1 MTNLQTEPKEIDRAN
16 SEDGD
21 KIDLLDAV
29 LFFAE
34 NRYRIMATALL
45 GLILGVTLALLL
57 RPTFTAVAVILPPE
71 KQTSTASALMGEL
84 GSLAGLASKSSD
96 LSLKNPSDMYVGL
109 LESRTIADGLIA
121 KFHLQQVYRTKL
133 LISTR
138 AVLKKHS
145 TITDDKDG
153 LITITVKEHDPN
165 LASDL
170 ANGYVSGLHS
180 MNSDLALTDS
190 AQRREFFE
198 EQLDQ
203 EKGALADAEK
213 AFKEAEEK
221 TGVIQ
226 LTGQAESVISQ
237 MAALSAQIASQEVQ
251 LRAMKT
257 FATEENPDLVR
268 TQQSIDELRR
278 QLDQLQAVQSKQ
290 SPGGFALSAGKVPQ
304 AALEYSRKFRDL
316 QFHETL
322 YQLLATQYETARI
335 DEAKS
340 APLIQVVD
348 KAVPPERKSGPHRI
362 LITLGG
368 LFVGLLLGVFWS
380 LTIRSWRNMRSTP
393 EKALKLNHIRL
404 ALRK

>member
-1 MTNLQTEPKEIDRAN
+1 MTNLQTEAKETDRAN

-21 KIDLLDAV
+21 RIDLLDAV

-34 NRYRIMATALL
+34 NKYRIMATTLL
-45 GLILGVTLALLL
+45 GLILGVTLALLV
-57 RPTFTAVAVILPPE
+57 RPTFTAIAVILPPE
-71 KQTSTASALMGEL
+71 KQSSSASALMGEL
-84 GSLAGLASKSSD
+84 GSLAGLASKSD

-133 LISTR
+133 LMSAR
-138 AVLKKHS
+138 SVLKKHS

-170 ANGYVSGLHS
+170 ANGYISGLHS
-180 MNSDLALTDS
+180 MNSDLALTDA

-203 EKGALADAEK
+203 EKNALADAEK
-213 AFKEAEEK
+213 AFKNAEEK

-226 LTGQAESVISQ
+226 LTGQAESVIGQ

-257 FATEENPDLVR
+257 FATDENPDLVR

-322 YQLLATQYETARI
+322 YQLLATQYESARI

-368 LFVGLLLGVFWS
+368 LFAGLLLGVFWS
-380 LTIRSWRNMRSTP
+380 LANRSWRNMRSTP
-393 EKALKLNHIRL
+393 EKAMKLDHIRL